1 MNIRKVVT
9 LSSLIALAAAPFV
22 AQADGPEKATDA
34 CIQAFVDQ
42 YVPKGHTVRVHKK
55 MPVPSNLDSYV
66 RRYTIALSAT
76 LATSGTEL
84 ASARCVVSS
93 GGNVIV
99 LDSPPVETY
108 AANADFVVKLK

>member
-1 MNIRKVVT
+1 MNIHKAVA
-9 LSSLIALAAAPFV
+9 LSGLVALAAAPFV
-22 AQADGPEKATDA
+22 AQAGGPGKATDA

-55 MPVPSNLDSYV
+55 MPVPSNLDSFV

-76 LATSGTEL
+76 LATSGAEL

-93 GGNVIV
+93 GGEVIV
-99 LDSPPVETY
+99 LDSPPVASY
-108 AANADFVVKLK
+108 AANADFAVKLK

>member
-1 MNIRKVVT
+1 MNIRKVIT
-9 LSSLIALAAAPFV
+9 LSGLVALAAAPFV
-22 AQADGPEKATDA
+22 AHADGPGKATDA

-42 YVPKGHTVRVHKK
+42 YVPKGHTVHVRKK
-55 MPVPSNLDSYV
+55 MVAPSNLDSYM

-99 LDSPPVETY
+99 LDSPPLETY
-108 AANADFVVKLK
+108 ASTADFVVKLK